1 MRIVIVGGGVLG
13 TMHAAEAVR
22 RGHYVLQVDRGPGP
36 RGAPVRDCGLVRV
49 GGRADGAGL
58 AAALRARELWE
69 RIGRDVPGAG
79 FRATG
84 SLTVARTDAELAAL
98 GDLAER
104 PDAAERGCK
113 LLGPDEARAVDPA
126 LRGAMLAALW
136 CERDAA
142 VEPRT
147 VLPAVRE
154 RLAGSGRYTWLPGRD
169 VRGLGDMR
177 DVGTA
182 SVRDDRGATHE
193 ADAVVLCTGA
203 PPTGWVRGLA
213 PDPPV
218 RRVRLRMLRT
228 APPDEPLATSVADA
242 AGRLLIVP
250 GLDGGLAVGDPR
262 ACGEPGPPGA
272 DDADA
277 DAYDRL
283 LDAAE
288 AVLGRPLPP
297 VRHRWTDVRARCADP
312 SRIVHRER
320 VAEDVWLV
328 AGAGERGMTC
338 SPAIAEDTAAE
349 LGL

>member
-22 RGHYVLQVDRGPGP
+22 RGHYVLQVEREPEA
-36 RGAPVRDCGLVRV
+36 RGASVRDLGLVRV
-49 GGRADGAGL
+49 GVRADGAEL
-58 AAALRARELWE
+58 STALRARELWE

-79 FRATG
+79 FRANG

-98 GDLAER
+98 GDVAER
-104 PDAAERGCK
+104 PDAAERGFK
-113 LLGPDEARAVDPA
+113 LLDAEEARAVNPA
-126 LRGAMLAALW
+126 LRGAMRGALW

-142 VEPRT
+142 VEPGAA
-147 VLPAVRE
+147 LPAVRA
-154 RLAGSGRYTWLPGRD
+154 RLAASGRYTWRPGRE

-182 SVRDDRGATHE
+182 SVRDDHGATHE

-203 PPTGWVRGLA
+203 RPSGPVRELA
-213 PDPPV
+213 PGPPV
-218 RRVRLRMLRT
+218 RRVRLRLMRT
-228 APPDEPLATSVADA
+228 APLDEPLTTSVAEHA
-242 AGRLLIVP
+242 ARLLVVQR
-250 GLDGGLAVGDPR
+250 LDGGLTIGEPR
-262 ACGEPGPPGA
+262 AHDEPGSPG
-272 DDADA
+272 DDEAA
-277 DAYDRL
+277 HDRL
-283 LDAAE
+283 RDAAE

-297 VRHRWTDVRARCADP
+297 VRRRWADVHARCADA

-328 AGAGERGMTC
+328 TGTGESGLTC
-338 SPAIAEDTAAE
+338 SPAIAEDTANE